1 MQKDRVF
8 LGDVI
13 PADMLS
19 VPAYAAD

>member
-8 LGDVI
+8 QGDVI